1 MLSSYPKKY
10 FGNLDATRFL
20 SCLTVFLH
28 HTIITGNKGTSTSA
42 LYRFYDTNL
51 SPDFIIGLDYYV
63 VLSGF
68 LISWVILEEYQLT
81 LGFKLGF
88 YYLRRILRTWPLY
101 LLLILLGYILI
112 MTARHFSGT
121 NVHDLPPASWL
132 LSFTL
137 NFYIIKHGMEF
148 LFFIAFL
155 WSICVEEQLYALWGI
170 LLKWGKRFFEPI
182 CVLLVIASL
191 LFRITHVHDGY
202 NLFFNTINWIANF
215 AIGGL
220 MASFCI
226 KGGKLFEKIKRTPK
240 PVIALIYFL
249 FIINVAFYKYI
260 YSTDIMVALERIII
274 TLFFSFLIFE
284 QSFCNN
290 HLFQLGK
297 SKVMSYLGKI
307 AYGLFCFHGPITLL
321 FGKVAEHI
329 NWPNSDLTV
338 FLINPLIIFAVT
350 AAVSAASY
358 KYFEK
363 PIMSLRHK
371 YQTA

>member
-1 MLSSYPKKY
+1 VKSYPKKY

-28 HTIITGNKGTSTSA
+28 HTIITKGTSAST

-51 SPDFIIGLDYYV
+51 SPDFIMGLDYYV

-81 LGFKLGF
+81 SQFKLGF

-101 LLLILLGYILI
+101 LLLIILGYFLVQA
-112 MTARHFSGT
+112 ARHFGST
-121 NVHDLPPASWL
+121 VHDLPPLSYL
-132 LSFTL
+132 LTFTL
-137 NFYIIKHGMEF
+137 NFYIINHGMEF

-170 LLKWGKRFFEPI
+170 VLKWGRKYFTLI
-182 CVLLVIASL
+182 CILLVLVSL
-191 LFRITHVHDGY
+191 LFRITHLHEGY
-202 NLFFNTINWIANF
+202 NLFFNTITWPANF

-226 KGGKLFEKIKRTPK
+226 KGGRLFEYLKRTPK
-240 PVIALIYFL
+240 YIIALIYFL
-249 FIINVAFYKYI
+249 FILNIVFYKYL
-260 YSTDIMVALERIII
+260 YSTDVMLALERIII

-290 HLFQLGK
+290 HLFQLGR

-307 AYGLFCFHGPITLL
+307 AYGLFCFHGPVTLL
-321 FGKVAEHI
+321 FEKTTEHI

-338 FLINPLIIFAVT
+338 FLINPLTIFAITVL
-350 AAVSAASY
+350 VSAVSY

-363 PIMSLRHK
+363 PIMSLRYK